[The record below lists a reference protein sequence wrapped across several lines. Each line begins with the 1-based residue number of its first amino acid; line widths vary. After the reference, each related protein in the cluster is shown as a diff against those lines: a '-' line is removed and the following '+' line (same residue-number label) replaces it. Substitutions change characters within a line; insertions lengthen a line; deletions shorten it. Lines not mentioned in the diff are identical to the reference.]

1 MWEEVGNEDVSVTK
15 EKTCGSMTMY
25 AAAIFVHQN
34 KYIPAKKGEKR
45 VTIEAVIT
53 NLNCKLQILFPLVPV
68 YGQEVEFGL
77 CPKLGWLGAFLVEDG
92 RAEGGVED

>member
-1 MWEEVGNEDVSVTK
+1 MQRPFPYIKIKISQRKREKK
-15 EKTCGSMTMY
+15 EK
-25 AAAIFVHQN
+25 HL
-34 KYIPAKKGEKR
+34 KD
-45 VTIEAVIT
+45 AVIT

-68 YGQEVEFGL
+68 NGQEVGFGL

>member
-1 MWEEVGNEDVSVTK
+1 
-15 EKTCGSMTMY
+15 MTMY
-25 AAAIFVHQN
+25 ATVVSVKIKISQR
-34 KYIPAKKGEKR
+34 KREKKEKQLKD
-45 VTIEAVIT
+45 AVIT

-68 YGQEVEFGL
+68 YGQEVGFGL

>member
-1 MWEEVGNEDVSVTK
+1 
-15 EKTCGSMTMY
+15 MTMY
-25 AAAIFVHQN
+25 ATVVSVKIKISQR
-34 KYIPAKKGEKR
+34 KREKKEKQL
-45 VTIEAVIT
+45 IKDAVT

-68 YGQEVEFGL
+68 YGQEVGFGL